1 MSAKERLQELLEA
14 EKATVTRL
22 EQDLRSSRAKLGA
35 LQQSVEVINGDDTT
49 GAATRK
55 IQALVRKEAAAVTD
69 SEQRLMDAAGR
80 ISAFEE
86 AIKVLPKE
94 GEVSE
99 LRPGSQLAEIRDMIR
114 GEGKPMTLREILER
128 KGWEHDEGKR
138 NSIRGSIS
146 GYAREGRVFTK
157 EEAPDTFGLIE
168 FRKGEEI

>member
-1 MSAKERLQELLEA
+1 MSAKERLQELLEV

-22 EQDLRSSRAKLGA
+22 EQELRSSRAKLGA

-49 GAATRK
+49 GGATRK
-55 IQALVRKEAAAVTD
+55 VQALLRKEAASVTD
-69 SEQRLMDAAGR
+69 LEQKLVDAAGR

-86 AIKVLPKE
+86 AIKVLPKD
-94 GEVSE
+94 GDTAE

-114 GEGKPMTLREILER
+114 NEGRPMTLKEILER
-128 KGWEHDEGKR
+128 KGWGQDEGKR

-157 EEAPDTFGLIE
+157 EESPDTFGLIE
-168 FRKGEEI
+168 FRKGE